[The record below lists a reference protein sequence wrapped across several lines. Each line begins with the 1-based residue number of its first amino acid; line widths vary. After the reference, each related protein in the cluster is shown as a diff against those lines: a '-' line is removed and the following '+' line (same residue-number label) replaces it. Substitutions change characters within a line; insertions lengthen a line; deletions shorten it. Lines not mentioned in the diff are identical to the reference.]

1 MSAALFSVLFLVS
14 GDFPISA
21 QFESQ
26 HRPIVLYAN
35 DLFYA
40 FWQDLRFYPSDRST
54 FAARITPQG
63 CVLDTSGVLMRRS
76 RTVCGDAA
84 YDGTNFLIV
93 VQDSC

>member
-1 MSAALFSVLFLVS
+1 MNSTLASILLLLSS
-14 GDFPISA
+14 DFPISA
-21 QFESQ
+21 QIESQ
-26 HRPIVLYAN
+26 HRPVVLFAD

-54 FAARITPQG
+54 FGARVTQQG
-63 CVLDTSGVLMRRS
+63 GVLDTNGVLIMRD
-76 RTVCGDAA
+76 RTISADAA